1 MLPSRKHSQ
10 NLAWIKLVLFFVVLL
25 LVWQSHVQ
33 SVKAATWT
41 ICKTGGCDFSSIQA
55 AIMNSSVNNNDV
67 LEFTVNKETYT
78 ERITLTKS
86 LTFIGQTTT
95 INAQDGGTAV
105 TINGSPTVQMQ
116 NFIIQ
121 NGSSTDGAGI
131 RLNGGSL
138 TLLNVTLSGHDAT
151 DLGGA
156 LYIASGSS
164 ATLTDVTM
172 NLNTAVNAGGGIY
185 NNGTLTA
192 TDLTVT
198 DSTAND
204 GAGLYNNGTAILN
217 DGTFQRNTAVQS
229 GGAIFNT
236 VGSNLTLEVSG
247 ISNNDA
253 TDGAGVANEG
263 TLQLVDTNIG
273 SGNEATGAG
282 GGLHNSGQATLTRS
296 TIVQNTGATGGGIY
310 NNTGTLN
317 ATNSTL
323 SRNTST
329 NGAGLYNQ
337 NGSTTLNNVTIH
349 LSIGLSLFANGGTVT
364 LSNTILSSAVGYQA
378 CGGTGSVITNGYNL
392 ASDQTCTFL
401 TATSDI
407 SGKDPLLEGIIF
419 PAGGAA
425 YHAPRLH
432 SPAINAG
439 NPATPGSSSTACL
452 VSDQR
457 GQERPLNNRCDI
469 GAVEVLVYRIFIP
482 VILE

>member
-10 NLAWIKLVLFFVVLL
+10 NLAWIKLVLFFVVMLF
-25 LVWQSHVQ
+25 VWQSHVQ
-33 SVKAATWT
+33 SVKADTWT

-55 AIMNSSVNNNDV
+55 AITSSAVNNNDV
-67 LEFTVNKETYT
+67 LVFTVNKEAYL
-78 ERITLTKS
+78 ERITLNKS

-95 INAQDGGTAV
+95 INAQDSGTAV
-105 TINGSPTVQMQ
+105 TINGNPTVYME

-121 NGSSTDGAGI
+121 NGNSATDGAGI

-138 TLLNVTLSGHDAT
+138 TLLNVTLTGHDA
-151 DLGGA
+151 DNLGGA

-172 NLNTAVNAGGGIY
+172 NLNTAVTSGGGIY

-198 DSTAND
+198 DSTANN

-236 VGSNLTLEVSG
+236 VGSTLTLEVSG

-273 SGNEATGAG
+273 SGNEATSAG

-310 NNTGTLN
+310 NTGTLN

-337 NGSTTLNNVTIH
+337 SGSTTLNNVTIH

-364 LSNTILSSAVGYQA
+364 LSNTILSSASTYQT
-378 CGGTGSVITNGYNL
+378 CGGTGSVISNGYNL
-392 ASDQTCTFL
+392 AADETCTFL
-401 TATSDI
+401 TAPSDI
-407 SGKDPLLEGIIF
+407 TGRDPLLEGIIF

-457 GQERPLNNRCDI
+457 GQERPLNDRCDI
-469 GAVEVLVYRIFIP
+469 GTVEVLVYRIFIP

>member
-1 MLPSRKHSQ
+1 MLPPKEHSQ
-10 NLAWIKLVLFFVVLL
+10 NLAWMKFVLFFVVLL
-25 LVWQSHVQ
+25 LVWQSHVP
-33 SVKAATWT
+33 SVKADTWT

-55 AIMNSSVNNNDV
+55 AITNSSVNNNDV
-67 LEFTVNKETYT
+67 LVFTVNKEAYT

-86 LTFIGQTTT
+86 LTFVGQTTT

-105 TINGSPTVQMQ
+105 TINGSPTVHME

-121 NGSSTDGAGI
+121 NGSATNGAGI
-131 RLNGGSL
+131 QLNGGSL
-138 TLLNVTLSGHDAT
+138 TLLNVTLNGHDAA

-172 NLNTAVNAGGGIY
+172 NLNTAVNAGGAIY
-185 NNGTLTA
+185 NNGTLNA
-192 TDLTVT
+192 TDLTIT
-198 DSTAND
+198 DSNASN

-217 DGTFQRNTAVQS
+217 DGTFQRNTAAQN
-229 GGAIFNT
+229 GGALFNA
-236 VGSNLTLEVSG
+236 VGKSLTLEVSG

-253 TDGAGVANEG
+253 INGAGVANEG

-310 NNTGTLN
+310 NAGTLN

-323 SRNTST
+323 SRNTSS

-337 NGSTTLNNVTIH
+337 SGSTTLNNVTIH
-349 LSIGLSLFANGGTVT
+349 LSVGLSLFANGGTVT
-364 LSNTILSSAVGYQA
+364 LSNTILSSATGYMA
-378 CGGTGSVITNGYNL
+378 CDGPGSVITNGYNL
-392 ASDQTCTFL
+392 AADQTCTFL
-401 TATSDI
+401 TATTDI
-407 SGKDPLLEGIIF
+407 TGKDPLLEGIFF
-419 PAGGAA
+419 PTGGAA
-425 YHAPRLH
+425 YHAPRIH
-432 SPAINAG
+432 SPVINAG

-457 GQERPLNNRCDI
+457 GQERPLNDRCDI
-469 GAVEVLVYRIFIP
+469 GAVEIWVFRLYIP
-482 VILE
+482 IIMEK